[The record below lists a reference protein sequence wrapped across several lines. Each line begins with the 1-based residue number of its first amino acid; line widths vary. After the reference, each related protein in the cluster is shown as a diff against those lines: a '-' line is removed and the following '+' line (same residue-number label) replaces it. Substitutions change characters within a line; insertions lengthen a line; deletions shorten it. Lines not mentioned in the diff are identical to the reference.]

1 MELITIHEYN
11 TNPTVKE
18 RANAL
23 MERFRVDLNSC
34 DQIHISDDGH
44 LVSFHVRMGDT
55 WHWVRRFN
63 SDV

>member
-23 MERFRVDLNSC
+23 MERFRVDFNSC
-34 DQIHISDDGH
+34 DQIQVSDDGH
-44 LVSFHVRMGDT
+44 LVAFHVRTGGK
-55 WHWVRRFN
+55 WHWVRKFN
-63 SDV
+63 SDD